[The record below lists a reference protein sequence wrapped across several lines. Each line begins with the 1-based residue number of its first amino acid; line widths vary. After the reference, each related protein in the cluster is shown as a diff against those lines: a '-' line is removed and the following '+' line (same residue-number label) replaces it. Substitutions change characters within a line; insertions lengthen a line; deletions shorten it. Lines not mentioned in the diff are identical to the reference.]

1 MSDNEKE
8 KQVSNI
14 MKYIEKNKLESIF
27 TDIVKKKFKDVKSSI
42 GAIDIGYGNT
52 KYVSG
57 CSDDG
62 DILVGSFPS
71 LTPLASQKISGNLFM
86 SRDTRVVDVNGTLY
100 EIGVDTEDL
109 VSGTN
114 SDVTKVLDET
124 YIMSEAY
131 KALFYG
137 ALSYM
142 GKEHYDYLVMGLP
155 VSFMHNDHKIVEMFK
170 GQHKITDDF
179 SCTVDNIIVVPQPL
193 GGFYEVAIQKG
204 IYEDMLDSYNLV
216 IDPGYLTFD
225 ILVTKGLSPI
235 ETRSGAINGG
245 MSKILNSLAKSISQ
259 STGKSFDDLAA
270 IDKAIRKPRLIKDKE
285 TGKESR
291 KRVVKIG
298 TTFIE
303 LDEHIKKTSSVIDS
317 SITAMNNI
325 VRTYDDIDNI
335 ILVGGAENIFA
346 KKIEKNLEDRQIHKS
361 EQSLYSNVTGFFLIG
376 ILQSLVK

>member
-8 KQVSNI
+8 KNVSNI
-14 MKYIEKNKLESIF
+14 MKYIEKNKLETIF
-27 TDIVKKKFKDVKSSI
+27 SDIVKKKFKDVKSSI

-57 CSDDG
+57 CDEEG
-62 DILVGSFPS
+62 DIVFGAFPS
-71 LTPLASQKISGNLFM
+71 LTPLASQRISGNLFI

-100 EIGVDTEDL
+100 EIGTDTEDL

-114 SDVTKVLDET
+114 SDVTKVLDES
-124 YIMSEAY
+124 YIMSEPY

-142 GKEHYDYLVMGLP
+142 GKTHYDYLVMGLP

-170 GQHKITDDF
+170 GKHEITKDF
-179 SCTVDNIIVVPQPL
+179 TCTVDNIIVVPQPL

-259 STGKSFDDLAA
+259 TTGKSFDDLAA
-270 IDKAIRKPRLIKDKE
+270 IDKAIRKPRLFKDKE
-285 TGKESR
+285 GKETR

-346 KKIEKNLEDRQIHKS
+346 KKIEKNLEGREIHKS